1 MDKRTQ
7 ADGMPL
13 NGANSYH
20 NPLPIKAG
28 AGQAEPLTLVHP
40 DPYVLK
46 HNGCYYTY
54 ATGEAGVVVLRSDDL
69 LSWEHFGIGFRI
81 PGRKNYWAPAAVYE
95 NGHFYLYVSSM
106 PEHSEDVHEERLMVA
121 VSETP
126 EGPFEYVR
134 TFYDTFSLDAHV
146 VKDEHG
152 DYYMFYSN
160 NEYSGVDRDRAGTVI
175 LVDRLLDMVTPA
187 GEPQIVVVPT
197 IDEEIYEENRFGDGR
212 DWHTIEGAFYL
223 KRGLKHYM
231 MYSGN
236 AYVRPNYFLG
246 YSMADAGKGQSLL
259 ELDWLKYPSDDQY
272 KPLLRKNEGVE
283 GVGHNS
289 VIRGPNNV
297 DQWVFYHGR
306 NAADVLDMNREQ
318 RTMRADPLLWRG
330 DQLYIAGPSYAEQPA
345 PARPALR
352 DLFDGSGE
360 GLDGHWL
367 TMAGDW
373 SQANREALQAN
384 RAVVAGAVTREQ
396 YTNYVLEASMKWH
409 NDHTGG
415 LYGIYAAYLDESSYV
430 SVLFDVGRRVLR
442 AQAVYKG
449 VQHEAIEHAL
459 PKAYRFA
466 AFHLLRVE
474 KTGRHFIIKL
484 NGVSVIE
491 ASFPIVSGSVGMHTR
506 YTSAAFAGFEVTRHA
521 ALTSENGSSFA
532 ELLQR
537 VDGEGVCRVSGGEL
551 HCRSNHNR
559 RTLWQI
565 QPFGA
570 AEAGHAYRFETD
582 ILIKRGAA
590 FGMLASY
597 SDESNRVE
605 VILSRAA
612 ETITTL
618 QRMDGAV
625 NVILVA
631 SLAADSF
638 DWTGWHTLSCT
649 VAGSSLTIRVDEHI
663 WFADAIDGLGG
674 VPGFI
679 GTGEAT
685 FRETSCTAL

>member
-13 NGANSYH
+13 NSADSYR

-28 AGQAEPLTLVHP
+28 EGQAEPLTLVHP

-54 ATGEAGVVVLRSDDL
+54 ATSEAGVIVLRSDDL
-69 LSWEHFGIGFRI
+69 LSWEHLGIGFQMG
-81 PGRKNYWAPAAVYE
+81 GRKNYWAPAAVYE
-95 NGHFYLYVSSM
+95 NGRFYLYVSSM
-106 PEHSEDVHEERLMVA
+106 PEHAEDVHEERLMVA

-187 GEPQIVVVPT
+187 GEPRIVVVPT

-246 YSMADAGKGQSLL
+246 YSVADASKDQSLL

-272 KPLLRKNEGVE
+272 EPLLRKNEGVE

-289 VIRGPNNV
+289 VIRGPNNI

-306 NAADVLDMNREQ
+306 NADDVLDMNREQ
-318 RTMRADPLLWRG
+318 RTMRADPLLWNG
-330 DQLYIAGPSYAEQPA
+330 DRLYIAGPSYKAQPA

-360 GLDGHWL
+360 SLGGHWL
-367 TMAGDW
+367 TNAGDW
-373 SQANREALQAN
+373 SQANREAFQAN
-384 RAVVAGAVTREQ
+384 RAVVAGAVTREP
-396 YTNYVLEASMKWH
+396 YTHYVLEASMKWH
-409 NDHTGG
+409 HDHTGG

-459 PKAYRFA
+459 PETFHYG

-474 KTGRHFIIKL
+474 KTGRHYVIKL
-484 NGVSVIE
+484 DGVAVIQ
-491 ASFPIVSGSVGMHTR
+491 ANFPIVSGSVGMHTR

-521 ALTSENGSSFA
+521 AMSAENGSAFA
-532 ELLQR
+532 ELLER
-537 VDGEGVCRVSGGEL
+537 VDGDGICRVIGGEL
-551 HCRSNHNR
+551 HCRSHQNR
-559 RTLWQI
+559 RTSWKM
-565 QPFGA
+565 QPSGTV
-570 AEAGHAYRFETD
+570 EASNGFRFETD

-597 SDESNRVE
+597 SDERNGVE
-605 VILSRAA
+605 VILNRAA
-612 ETITTL
+612 ESITVT
-618 QRMDGAV
+618 QYSEGAP
-625 NVILVA
+625 NVILTA

-638 DWTGWHTLSCT
+638 DWTGWHTISST
-649 VAGSSLTIRVDEHI
+649 VAGGSLTIRVDEHI

-674 VPGFI
+674 APGFI
-679 GTGEAT
+679 GTGEAS
-685 FRETSCTAL
+685 FRETSFTAL